1 MCSQLLISGEA
12 IKMNTGEMHQTSKAL
27 RTVLVDLR
35 MGVLLLSG
43 LFPFSTLP
51 MRKLLITLPFNSGLF
66 P

>member
-43 LFPFSTLP
+43 LFP
-51 MRKLLITLPFNSGLF
+51 LLHFTHEKAFDYPSF
-66 P
+66 